1 MKDIISEVID
11 NYVSNKKMLKE
22 YKNPEDSKTLMVCGN
37 MLQDMYDRIIENG
50 ASKKEYT
57 IEKLGR
63 IIKEIRKLQ
72 TQFVMP

>member
-11 NYVSNKKMLKE
+11 NYISNKKMLKE

>member
-11 NYVSNKKMLKE
+11 NYISNKKMLKE

-37 MLQDMYDRIIENG
+37 ILQDMYDRIIENG

>member
-11 NYVSNKKMLKE
+11 NYISNKKMLKE

-37 MLQDMYDRIIENG
+37 ILQDMYDRIIEGGTSRN
-50 ASKKEYT
+50 EYT

-72 TQFVMP
+72 EQFTM

>member
-1 MKDIISEVID
+1 MKDIISEVIN
-11 NYVSNKKMLKE
+11 NYISNKKMLKE

-37 MLQDMYDRIIENG
+37 ILQDMYDRIIEGGTSRN
-50 ASKKEYT
+50 EYT

-72 TQFVMP
+72 EQFTM

>member
-1 MKDIISEVID
+1 MKDIISEVIHD
-11 NYVSNKKMLKE
+11 YISSRKMLNE

>member
-1 MKDIISEVID
+1 MKDIISEVIH
-11 NYVSNKKMLKE
+11 NYISNKKMLKE

-37 MLQDMYDRIIENG
+37 ILQDMYDRIIEGG
-50 ASKKEYT
+50 ASRNEYT

-72 TQFVMP
+72 EQFTM

>member
-1 MKDIISEVID
+1 MKDIISEVIND
-11 NYVSNKKMLKE
+11 YVYNKKILKE
-22 YKNPEDSKTLMVCGN
+22 YKNPEDSKTLMVCAN

-50 ASKKEYT
+50 TSKKEYT

>member
-1 MKDIISEVID
+1 MKDIISEVIH
-11 NYVSNKKMLKE
+11 NYISSKKMLKE
-22 YKNPEDSKTLMVCGN
+22 YKNPEDSKTLMICAN

-50 ASKKEYT
+50 TSKKEYT

>member
-1 MKDIISEVID
+1 
-11 NYVSNKKMLKE
+11 
-22 YKNPEDSKTLMVCGN
+22 
-37 MLQDMYDRIIENG
+37 MYDRIIENG
-50 ASKKEYT
+50 TSKKEYT